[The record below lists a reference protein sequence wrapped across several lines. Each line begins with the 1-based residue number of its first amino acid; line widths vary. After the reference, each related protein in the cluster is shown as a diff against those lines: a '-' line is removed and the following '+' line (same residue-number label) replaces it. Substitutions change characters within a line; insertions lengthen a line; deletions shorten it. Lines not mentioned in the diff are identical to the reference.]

1 MKVHEKAAAAHHR
14 RPDHHPCTP
23 YPAPEPPIPFP
34 SPANAHNQ
42 TWLNKTCRIGAMR
55 SSHIAEQLVVGH
67 QVYTLEGLSPSSLP
81 RLALSPL
88 SPLSPLSLCRPRRGT
103 RFTPWRASTACTVTA
118 CSPRRRRNSGSRK
131 CVRATPCIGGFIMCS
146 FANRLPDPPCSLL
159 PP

>member
-67 QVYTLEGLSPSSLP
+67 QVYTLEGLY
-81 RLALSPL
+81 RMYGDGVLAEKAEKLGL
-88 SPLSPLSLCRPRRGT
+88 T
-103 RFTPWRASTACTVTA
+103 
-118 CSPRRRRNSGSRK
+118 K
-131 CVRATPCIGGFIMCS
+131 VRACHALHWGLHYVLFCQPL
-146 FANRLPDPPCSLL
+146 A
-159 PP
+159 